1 MSLTLPRTLAIQLLH
16 EAQIA
21 QPEPIRG
28 WVLASNGQP
37 SRWCADETAPEN
49 ASVWARLWSHPT
61 APAVPSPD
69 ELRPGELSLLISL
82 NTKGVLE
89 LRAWELVAG
98 QVCERAIGVD
108 GTQAR

>member
-21 QPEPIRG
+21 QPEPIHG
-28 WVLASNGQP
+28 WVLSRNGQP
-37 SRWCADETAPEN
+37 SRWCAGQTTPQSET
-49 ASVWARLWSHPT
+49 VWARLWSHPT
-61 APAVPSPD
+61 APAVPSAA

-89 LRAWELVAG
+89 LRAWELSEG
-98 QVCERAIGVD
+98 QVRERAIGVD